1 MECVYIEEAYY
12 IEDYKVFIRF
22 NTGKSGEVNLQDI
35 IFKYD
40 IAKPLR
46 ELNEFANFSLE
57 IHGLLFV
64 GRVALILLQKH
75 YMICVHSL
83 FVSNK
88 RNCW

>member
-12 IEDYKVFIRF
+12 IAKYKVFIRF

-46 ELNEFANFSLE
+46 ELNEFAKFSLDSWPT
-57 IHGLLFV
+57 L
-64 GRVALILLQKH
+64 
-75 YMICVHSL
+75 
-83 FVSNK
+83 
-88 RNCW
+88 CWSCGFDIAPETLYDLCA